1 MTAEDKQNE
10 GFDKFMKLLVMKAKL
25 AKEGEGTQV
34 KILRPTDEI
43 PLLTHLDILKNSSI
57 FEPNK
62 VFTEKIDANAKFM
75 V

>member
-1 MTAEDKQNE
+1 
-10 GFDKFMKLLVMKAKL
+10 MKAKL

-57 FEPNK
+57 IEPNK
-62 VFTEKIDANAKFM
+62 VFTEKIDANAKFT